1 MQCLDFE
8 EQISDYLDCGMA
20 RPRRGEFCEHLLAC
34 RPCHLVFNDVRV
46 AIDACHELKETQM
59 REIAVLTDV
68 ERRIIS
74 ATTAG
79 EMLSCRTLDALI
91 SDYFDGLIESGYER
105 IFREHFAV
113 CEGCGRLVEGVRQ
126 SIEEQEAVEVPY
138 ELYDRIFAATSRSVA
153 GGRYYGL

>member
-8 EQISDYLDCGMA
+8 ELISNYLEGAMA
-20 RPRRGEFCEHLLAC
+20 RPIRGEFCEHLLAC
-34 RPCHLVFNDVRV
+34 RPCHLLFNDVRGAV
-46 AIDACHELKETQM
+46 DACHELKESQM
-59 REIAVLTDV
+59 REIAAFTDV
-68 ERRIIS
+68 QRRIIS

-91 SDYFDGLIESGYER
+91 SDYFDGVIESGYER

-126 SIEEQEAVEVPY
+126 SIEEQESVEIPIG
-138 ELYDRIFAATSRSVA
+138 LHDRIFAMTSRAIA
-153 GGRYYGL
+153 GGRG